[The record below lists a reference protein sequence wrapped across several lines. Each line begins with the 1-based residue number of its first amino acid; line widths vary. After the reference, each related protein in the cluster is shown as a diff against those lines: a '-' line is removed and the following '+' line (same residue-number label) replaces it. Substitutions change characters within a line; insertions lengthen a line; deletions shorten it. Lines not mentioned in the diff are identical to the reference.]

1 LGFPHLADLML
12 SYYSDGTLDAAMT
25 ATAHLSIILDLATIY
40 CLFCPFGEKTVRDY
54 SWSQMNPFP
63 AYLIPSQ
70 TVIFITRQT
79 RDIASVNSIGFFL
92 NRFQEIPISKG
103 PTYEELEQRVRE
115 LEQVVSYYRERDKLF
130 R

>member
-1 LGFPHLADLML
+1 MSFPHLADLML
-12 SYYSDGTLDAAMT
+12 SYYSDGTLDA
-25 ATAHLSIILDLATIY
+25 SIILDLTTIY